1 MIIFQLNIIGTCFII
16 HAHTFVIIITGI
28 ARKRDFNTRK
38 LDQFDI
44 DMS

>member
-1 MIIFQLNIIGTCFII
+1 MYPKTDFNTRTWYKI
-16 HAHTFVIIITGI
+16 VIIITGI